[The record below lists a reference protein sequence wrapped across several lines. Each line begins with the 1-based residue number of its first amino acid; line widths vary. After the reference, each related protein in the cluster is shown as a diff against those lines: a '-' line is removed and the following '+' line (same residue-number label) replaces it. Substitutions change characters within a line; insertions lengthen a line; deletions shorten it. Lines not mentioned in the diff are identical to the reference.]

1 MYKKILAPLDGSELS
16 ERSLEHIASIATGCN
31 VPEVVLF
38 GVVEPIPQAG
48 EINAFLGSD
57 WEVEANKQAVN
68 WMEKYL
74 VDSADRL
81 SSKGVKAKVA
91 VAKGRAADEI
101 LNYAGKNSVDLII
114 MSTHGRSG
122 VVRWAMGSVA
132 DKVVRHARSAVL
144 IIPPHDRPSSK

>member
-16 ERSLEHIASIATGCN
+16 ERSLEHIKSIATGCH

-38 GVVEPIPQAG
+38 GVVESIPQAG

-57 WEVEANKQAVN
+57 WEVEANKQALN

-74 VDSADRL
+74 VESVERL
-81 SSKGVKAKVA
+81 SSKGVNAKVA

-101 LNYAGKNSVDLII
+101 LDYASKNNVDLII

-122 VVRWAMGSVA
+122 VVRWAKGSVA
-132 DKVVRHARSAVL
+132 DKVVRHAKAPVL
-144 IIPPHDRPSSK
+144 IVPPHERPNSK